1 MIVPQIILFSTHWN
15 KREKLMKLL
24 HIDSSIQGA
33 GSASREL
40 TREIVARWVAERPD
54 TQVTYLDLA
63 AQELPHLSQ
72 KSLVRAD
79 ELEAARNTEALE
91 QFLAADAIVIGAPV
105 YNFTIPSQLK
115 AWIDRIT
122 VAGKTFRYTE
132 KGPQGLAGGKQV
144 IVAVARGGVR
154 APDAS
159 GEFGEPYLKF
169 LFAFLGIDNVR
180 FVRAEGLAISPQQRT
195 ASLSAARAAI
205 ADYSALAA

>member
-1 MIVPQIILFSTHWN
+1 M
-15 KREKLMKLL
+15 RLL
-24 HIDSSIQGA
+24 HIDSSIQGE

-54 TQVTYLDLA
+54 TEVTYLDLA
-63 AQELPHLSQ
+63 AEELPHLSQ

-79 ELEAARNTEALE
+79 EVEAARNAEALE
-91 QFLAADAIVIGAPV
+91 QFLAADVIVIGAPV

-122 VAGKTFRYTE
+122 VAGQTFRYTE
-132 KGPQGLAGGKQV
+132 SGPQGLAGGKQV

-159 GEFGEPYLKF
+159 GEFGEPYLRF
-169 LFAFLGIDNVR
+169 LFAFLGIDNVT
-180 FVRAEGLAISPQQRT
+180 FVRAEGLAISPQQRA

-205 ADYSALAA
+205 ADRSTLAA

>member
-1 MIVPQIILFSTHWN
+1 
-15 KREKLMKLL
+15 MKLL
-24 HIDSSIQGA
+24 HIDSSIQGE
-33 GSASREL
+33 GSVSREL
-40 TREIVARWVAERPD
+40 TRAIVARRVAERPD
-54 TQVTYLDLA
+54 TEVTYLDLA

-79 ELEAARNTEALE
+79 ELEAERNAKALE

-115 AWIDRIT
+115 AWIDRVT

-132 KGPQGLAGGKQV
+132 RGPQGLAGGKEV

-159 GEFGEPYLKF
+159 GEFGEPYLRF

-180 FVRAEGLAISPQQRT
+180 FVRAEGLAISPQHRA
-195 ASLSAARAAI
+195 ASLSAAHAAI
-205 ADYSALAA
+205 ADRGALAA

>member
-1 MIVPQIILFSTHWN
+1 
-15 KREKLMKLL
+15 MKLL
-24 HIDSSIQGA
+24 HIDSSIQGE
-33 GSASREL
+33 GSVSREL

-54 TQVTYLDLA
+54 TEVTYLDLA

-79 ELEAARNTEALE
+79 ELEAARNAAALE
-91 QFLAADAIVIGAPV
+91 QFLTADVIVIGAPV

-132 KGPQGLAGGKQV
+132 KGPQGLAGGKEV

-159 GEFGEPYLKF
+159 GEFGEPYLRF

-180 FVRAEGLAISPQQRT
+180 FVRAEGLAISPQHRA

-205 ADYSALAA
+205 ADRSALAA

>member
-1 MIVPQIILFSTHWN
+1 
-15 KREKLMKLL
+15 MKLL
-24 HIDSSIQGA
+24 HIDSSIQGK

-54 TQVTYLDLA
+54 TEVTYLDLA
-63 AQELPHLSQ
+63 AQELPHLSPR
-72 KSLVRAD
+72 SLVRAD
-79 ELEAARNTEALE
+79 ELEAARNAEALE

-122 VAGKTFRYTE
+122 VAGKTFTYTAN
-132 KGPQGLAGGKQV
+132 GPQGLAGGKEV
-144 IVAVARGGVR
+144 VVAVARGGVR

-180 FVRAEGLAISPQQRT
+180 FVRAEGLAISPQQRA

-205 ADYSALAA
+205 ADRSALAA

>member
-1 MIVPQIILFSTHWN
+1 
-15 KREKLMKLL
+15 MKLL
-24 HIDSSIQGA
+24 HIDSSIQGQ

-54 TQVTYLDLA
+54 TEVTYLDLA

-79 ELEAARNTEALE
+79 ELEAARNAEALE

-122 VAGKTFRYTE
+122 VAGKTFTYSAN
-132 KGPQGLAGGKQV
+132 GPQGLAGGKEV
-144 IVAVARGGVR
+144 VVAVARGGMR

-180 FVRAEGLAISPQQRT
+180 FVRAEGLAISPQQRA

-205 ADYSALAA
+205 ADRSALAA

>member
-1 MIVPQIILFSTHWN
+1 
-15 KREKLMKLL
+15 MKLL
-24 HIDSSIQGA
+24 HIDSSIQGEA
-33 GSASREL
+33 SASREL
-40 TREIVARWVAERPD
+40 TREIVARWRAERPD
-54 TQVTYLDLA
+54 TEVTYVDLV

-79 ELEAARNTEALE
+79 ELEAGRNAEALE
-91 QFLAADAIVIGAPV
+91 QFLAAEAIVIGAPV

-144 IVAVARGGVR
+144 IVAVSRGGMR
-154 APDAS
+154 AADAS

-169 LFAFLGIDNVR
+169 LFAFLGIDDVR
-180 FVRAEGLAISPQQRT
+180 FVRAEGLAISPQHRA
-195 ASLSAARAAI
+195 ASLSAARDAI
-205 ADYSALAA
+205 AGSTALAA

>member
-1 MIVPQIILFSTHWN
+1 MLFLANWS
-15 KREKLMKLL
+15 KREKVMKLL
-24 HIDSSIQGA
+24 HIDSSIQGE

-54 TQVTYLDLA
+54 TEVTYLDLA

-79 ELEAARNTEALE
+79 ELEAARNAAALE

-132 KGPQGLAGGKQV
+132 KGPQGLAGGKEV

-159 GEFGEPYLKF
+159 GEFGEPYLRF
-169 LFAFLGIDNVR
+169 LFAFLGVDNVR
-180 FVRAEGLAISPQQRT
+180 FVRAEGLAISPQQRA

-205 ADYSALAA
+205 ADRSALAA

>member
-1 MIVPQIILFSTHWN
+1 MLFPTHRN
-15 KREKLMKLL
+15 KREKVMKLL
-24 HIDSSIQGA
+24 HIDSSIQGK

-54 TQVTYLDLA
+54 TEVTYLDLA

-79 ELEAARNTEALE
+79 ELEAARNAEALE

-122 VAGKTFRYTE
+122 VAGKTFNYTAN
-132 KGPQGLAGGKQV
+132 GPQGLAGGKEV
-144 IVAVARGGVR
+144 VVAVARGGVR

-180 FVRAEGLAISPQQRT
+180 FVRAEGLAISPQQRA

-205 ADYSALAA
+205 AERSALAA

>member
-1 MIVPQIILFSTHWN
+1 
-15 KREKLMKLL
+15 MKLL
-24 HIDSSIQGA
+24 HIDSSIQGEA
-33 GSASREL
+33 SASREL
-40 TREIVARWVAERPD
+40 TREIVARWRAERPD
-54 TQVTYLDLA
+54 TEVTYVDLV

-79 ELEAARNTEALE
+79 ELEAARNAEALE
-91 QFLAADAIVIGAPV
+91 QFLAAEAIVIGAPV

-144 IVAVARGGVR
+144 IVAVSRGGMR
-154 APDAS
+154 AADAS

-169 LFAFLGIDNVR
+169 LFAFLGIDDVR
-180 FVRAEGLAISPQQRT
+180 FVRAEGLAISPQHR
-195 ASLSAARAAI
+195 AAGLSAARAAI
-205 ADYSALAA
+205 AGSRALAA

>member
-1 MIVPQIILFSTHWN
+1 MLFPRHRN
-15 KREKLMKLL
+15 KREKVMKLL
-24 HIDSSIQGA
+24 HIDSSIQGQ

-54 TQVTYLDLA
+54 TEVTYLDLA

-79 ELEAARNTEALE
+79 ELEAARNAEALE

-122 VAGKTFRYTE
+122 VAGKTFSYTAN
-132 KGPQGLAGGKQV
+132 GPQGLAGGKEV
-144 IVAVARGGVR
+144 VVAVARGGVR

-169 LFAFLGIDNVR
+169 LFAFLGIDDVR
-180 FVRAEGLAISPQQRT
+180 FVRAEGLAISPQQRA

-205 ADYSALAA
+205 ADRGALAA